1 MQVRPTHTAMGT
13 IDYKANITT
22 QDELLAE
29 IKRHNELYRKG
40 EPEIT
45 DIEYDALVEKL
56 KVMDPDNEW
65 FKKAEPGIVNTG
77 RKVKLPIPM
86 KSLNKV
92 KNLPDIQ
99 AWLSSLSINEN
110 ETIIVTPKF
119 DGLSL
124 LYSCPLQKAYSRG
137 GIENEGQDCTPHYNM
152 LMKDK
157 PSVPKNI
164 SWNCVFG
171 EFVFSREQ
179 WETHFAG
186 EISLETGDKYK
197 SPRNTAAGFL
207 NRDVPTVLIQ
217 HVDFYRYG
225 IDEYSLNNF
234 SSYQMVLDTLCATYN
249 QKPIYIKVKAG
260 ELTGAMLHDCFKSFS
275 ELYYIDGLV
284 LYINDLNI
292 WERIGRHQ
300 TTGNPLYAIAYKH
313 PDFTDSFQTTVKG
326 VNWKISKSGALKP
339 VVNIEAVDTGDCN
352 MENPTGYNAA
362 WISDN
367 NIAPGAKIL
376 VTRSGGVIPK
386 ILATLEPAPEQAQNE
401 MWDSLCECPA
411 CGSPTAWNASKVE
424 LCCTNKQCPGIR
436 FAKMVFFYLTC
447 GAENVGE
454 ETLAKIFNA
463 GYTSIS
469 QLLNITFD
477 ELMNIEGFGES
488 VSNTILENNN
498 KIKSGVDIFT
508 LMHASDCFS
517 GIGKIKAKK
526 LLDDMDPAYVEMF
539 YSMEYPYLIPANQ
552 AFDELS
558 ITEQAFEY
566 GVPHFYNFI
575 RETGIPFTTPQKQN
589 INANGKYAGMNVCFS
604 GIRDAELEELIVSQG
619 GSIASGVSKKT
630 THLVVK
636 DTAAASSKITKAK
649 SLGVP
654 ILSIDDFRQ

>member
-1 MQVRPTHTAMGT
+1 
-13 IDYKANITT
+13 
-22 QDELLAE
+22 
-29 IKRHNELYRKG
+29 
-40 EPEIT
+40 
-45 DIEYDALVEKL
+45 
-56 KVMDPDNEW
+56 
-65 FKKAEPGIVNTG
+65 
-77 RKVKLPIPM
+77 
-86 KSLNKV
+86 
-92 KNLPDIQ
+92 
-99 AWLSSLSINEN
+99 
-110 ETIIVTPKF
+110 
-119 DGLSL
+119 
-124 LYSCPLQKAYSRG
+124 
-137 GIENEGQDCTPHYNM
+137 M